1 MARISNRHPKDMAG
15 TSASKRKPSRPTNI
29 AGWLMD
35 LSRIP
40 LSAG

>member
-15 TSASKRKPSRPTNI
+15 SSASNRKTSRPTNNV
-29 AGWLMD
+29 GRLMD